1 MLFQE
6 MKDKILDILG
16 KKVLF
21 FDGALG
27 TQLQARGLKLG
38 EVPEVFNIK
47 NPDAV
52 YGIHKEY
59 KEAGA
64 DIITTNTFG
73 ANRLKLKACGFGVGE
88 IIPAAIEVARKAAG
102 DDGYVALDVGPIGE
116 LIAPM
121 GTLSFEDA
129 YDIFAE
135 QVTLGEEYGADLI
148 LVETMTDLAEIRAA
162 LLAAKENTNLPVF
175 CSMSYEESGRT
186 FVGTS
191 VESMAMS
198 LESLADVI
206 GINCSLG
213 PKEILPLIKRLSKC
227 TNKPILVQPNAG
239 LPRVENGKTVF
250 DVTPFEFGEIMTEFY
265 EEGVSVFGGCCG
277 TSPAHIKELTTCL
290 GGKSVKKVKTVKRI
304 CVCSA
309 SKAVYIDSP
318 KVIGERINPTGKKRF
333 KEALYNND
341 IDYILKQG
349 IEQAE
354 AGAEILDVN
363 VGLPEIDEPVMMR
376 KIVSELQ
383 TITDLPLQIDSSNP
397 EAIEAGLRFYNG
409 KAIVNSVNGEQKSLD
424 SILPLI
430 AKYGACIIGLTLDEN
445 GIPKKAEDRFKIAE
459 KILNEALKYGIARE
473 NVIIDCLTLTVSA
486 QQEDACDTLKAV
498 RMVKEK
504 LGLKTVLGVSNIS
517 FGLPRR
523 DIINEIF
530 LSQALANGLDLPIIN
545 PNSDGM
551 MKVMYAHR
559 VLANDDV
566 NAEKYIEKYA
576 GTGAGEVAKAPEKED
591 KVVKDEG
598 SLVDIIIKGL
608 GDEAAEATNK
618 KLETEAPLD
627 IVNNY
632 LIPALDTVGE
642 RYEKGI
648 IFLPQLIRAA
658 ETVKVAFEVLK
669 KSLSGNETKISKGS
683 IVLATV
689 KGDIHDIG
697 KNIVKVIL
705 ENYGYKIIDLGRDV
719 PAEVIAETVAADRV
733 KMLGLS
739 ALMTTTVKSMEET
752 IKLVREKSPDTKIMV
767 GGAVLT
773 EEYAQKIGADFYAK
787 DAKIAAEIAKAVF
800 K

>member
-1 MLFQE
+1 
-6 MKDKILDILG
+6 MKNNILDILG
-16 KKVLF
+16 KKVVF
-21 FDGALG
+21 FDGAFG

-38 EVPEVFNIK
+38 EVPESFNLK

-52 YGIHKEY
+52 LDIHKEY
-59 KEAGA
+59 RKAGA

-73 ANRLKLKACGFGVGE
+73 ANRLKLKESGYSVDE
-88 IIPAAIEVARKAAG
+88 IVPAAIKIAKEAAG
-102 DDGYVALDVGPIGE
+102 DTGYVALDVGPIGE

-121 GTLSFEDA
+121 GTLSFEEA

-135 QVTLGEEYGADLI
+135 QVVLGEKYGADLI

-162 LLAAKENTNLPVF
+162 LLAVKEKTNLPVF
-175 CSMSYEESGRT
+175 CSMSYEETGRT

-191 VESMAMS
+191 VESMAMT
-198 LESLADVI
+198 LESLADAI

-213 PKEILPLIKRLSKC
+213 PKEILPLIKKLAKC
-227 TNKPILVQPNAG
+227 TDKPIIVQPNAG

-250 DVTPFEFGEIMTEFY
+250 DVTPQEFGKLMTEFY
-265 EEGVSVFGGCCG
+265 EAGVSVFGGCCG
-277 TSPAHIKELTTCL
+277 TSPAHIKEVTTRL
-290 GGKSVKKVKTVKRI
+290 LGKSVKKVVADKRV

-341 IDYILKQG
+341 IDYILRQG

-363 VGLPEIDEPVMMR
+363 VGLPEIDEPMMMR
-376 KIVSELQ
+376 KVVSELQ

-397 EAIEAGLRFYNG
+397 EAIEAGLRYYNG

-424 SILPLI
+424 AVLPLI

-445 GIPKKAEDRFKIAE
+445 GIPKKAEERFKIAE
-459 KILNEALKYGIARE
+459 KILNEALKYGIERE

-486 QQEDACDTLKAV
+486 QQEDASETLKAV
-498 RMVKEK
+498 RMVKEN

-530 LSQALANGLDLPIIN
+530 LSEALANGLDLPIIN
-545 PNSDGM
+545 PNSEGM

-559 VLANDDV
+559 VLANDDI

-576 GTGAGEVAKAPEKED
+576 GTQAGEVVKAADKEI
-591 KVVKDEG
+591 KVVCDDG
-598 SLVDIIIKGL
+598 SLVDVIIKGL
-608 GDEAAEATNK
+608 GDKAAELTSE
-618 KLETEAPLD
+618 KLKTEDALE

-648 IFLPQLIRAA
+648 IFLPQLIKAA

-669 KSLSGNETKISKGS
+669 KSLSGSETKISKGT

-719 PAEVIAETVAADRV
+719 PAEVIADAVLADNV

-752 IKLVREKSPDTKIMV
+752 IKLVKEKSPDTKIMV

-773 EEYAQKIGADFYAK
+773 EEYAEKIGADFYAK
-787 DAKIAAEIAKAVF
+787 DAKVAAEIAKKVF